1 MRAADSLA
9 LPESHVVSHEQSAAA
24 FDPASPPVL
33 EIEPGDTVRF
43 ETDDAV
49 YRRLAAGEPL
59 ERIGAQNVNVVSGP
73 VAVRGAEPGD
83 TLRIEVLDIEIVRAW
98 SVWIPRY
105 GLLGDRTER
114 VQAMQVPIEDG
125 RLRLGG
131 SLTVSLEP
139 MIGCIGVAPA
149 TGRASTLR
157 PCFTGGGNMDLR
169 ELSPGATLWLPVLTD
184 GALLSVGDLHAAMG
198 QGEPTSISLEA
209 AGAATLRI
217 DLERGRALRSPR
229 LRVGSDMLC
238 VGLGSTPHQASHSA
252 TDQAFDLLVSEHGL
266 APMEAYAYVCARVG
280 LRYGGPAGAN
290 EAFTAGVP
298 GFGEVMLAVVPDPD
312 RT

>member
-1 MRAADSLA
+1 
-9 LPESHVVSHEQSAAA
+9 LPQSHVVSHEQSAAA
-24 FDPASPPVL
+24 FDPAIPPVL
-33 EIEPGDTVRF
+33 EIDPGDTVRF

-59 ERIGAQNVNVVSGP
+59 ERIGAQNVNAVSGP
-73 VAVRGAEPGD
+73 VAVRGASPGD
-83 TLRIEVLDIEIVRAW
+83 ALRIEVLDVEIARAW
-98 SVWIPRY
+98 SVWIPLF
-105 GLLGDRTER
+105 GLLGARTER
-114 VQAMQVPIEDG
+114 IQALPVPVEDG
-125 RLRLGG
+125 RLRLGD
-131 SLTVSLEP
+131 SLTVPLEP

-149 TGRASTLR
+149 SGRASTLK

-198 QGEPTSISLEA
+198 QAEPTSVSLEA

-217 DLERGRALRSPR
+217 DLERGRALGSPR
-229 LRVGSDMLC
+229 LRVGSDTLC
-238 VGLGSTPHQASHSA
+238 VGLGTAPHDAAQSA
-252 TDQAFDLLVSEHGL
+252 TDQAFELLVSEHGL
-266 APMEAYAYVCARVG
+266 TPMEAYAYVSARVG
-280 LRYGGPAGAN
+280 LRLGGPAGAN
-290 EAFTAGVP
+290 PAATPGVP